1 MNRIQ
6 VDDCAVDKVRSTLN
20 AAPDINADT
29 MVLLFYTCIERNQ
42 RDSCALMVERGFRRF
57 ADFPRWDAFIQLV
70 RDNELDY
77 IQQLVKWGVPFKSM
91 HANGCTPLDMAITH
105 NHLRIAEYML
115 ELGCTVLHTPNWPL
129 ALLLQRKQN
138 DMIRLLNRHGQLKIT
153 PGAVKLAQLSH
164 NTDMVAY
171 LTGV

>member
-1 MNRIQ
+1 MHRVQ
-6 VDDCAVDKVRSTLN
+6 VDDCAVDKVRSILN
-20 AAPDINADT
+20 ATPDINADT

-57 ADFPRWDAFIQLV
+57 ADFHRWDAFNQLV

-91 HANGCTPLDMAITH
+91 HANGCSPLDTAIIH

-115 ELGCTVLHTPNWPL
+115 DLGCTVLHTSNWPL
-129 ALLLQRKQN
+129 VLLLQRKQN
-138 DMIRLLNRHGQLKIT
+138 DMIKLLNRYGQLKIT
-153 PGAVKLAQLSH
+153 PDAVKMAQLNH
-164 NTDMVAY
+164 NADMVAY
-171 LTGV
+171 LHGL